1 MPTILHVVG
10 ARPNFMK
17 AAPVF
22 FAFRHHPSVRQVLVH
37 TGQHYD
43 RKMSDVFF
51 DELGLPEPDH
61 NLGVGSGSH
70 AVQSAEIMIRFEQ
83 VVLKEKPDIVVVYG
97 DVNSTIAAAM
107 VAAKLGICVAHVEA
121 GLRSRDLSMP
131 EEINRILTDRIT
143 DWFFTPSSD
152 GDDNLRA
159 EGVPADRIFMVGNCM
174 IDTLVRLL
182 EKAKLPAIPGLAERY
197 ALVTLHRPSNVDEP
211 VMLARIMESL
221 EKISADLQVVFP
233 IHPRT
238 RQRLAST
245 RWTNPDSSGRLLLC
259 EPLGYLD
266 FLGLQRGAK
275 VVLTDSGGIQEETTF
290 LRVPCL
296 TLRENTERPVTCEI
310 GTNQLIGR
318 DMERAQR
325 EVERILR
332 GEARRGEIPPLWDGK
347 SGERIAGVLVEKLAG
362 LKPLDWD
369 KRL

>member
-1 MPTILHVVG
+1 MPTLLHVVG

-17 AAPVF
+17 AAPVY
-22 FAFRHHPSVRQVLVH
+22 FALRDKPQVRQVLVH

-70 AVQSAEIMIRFEQ
+70 AVQTADIMVRFEQ
-83 VVLKEKPDIVVVYG
+83 VVLKEKPDVVIVYG

-107 VAAKLGICVAHVEA
+107 VAAKLGIKVAHVEA
-121 GLRSRDLSMP
+121 GLRSRDLTMP
-131 EEINRILTDRIT
+131 EEINRILTDRIS

-152 GDDNLRA
+152 GDENLLA
-159 EGVPADRIFMVGNCM
+159 EGVPSERIFMVGNCM

-182 EKAKLPAIPGLAERY
+182 DRAQRPTLKGLAKEY

-211 VMLARIMESL
+211 VMLGKIMETL
-221 EKISADLQVVFP
+221 EKISEDLQVVFP

-238 RQRLAST
+238 RQRLAGT
-245 RWTNPDSSGRLLLC
+245 RWTAPDVWGRLLLC

-266 FLGLQRGAK
+266 FLGLQRHAQL
-275 VVLTDSGGIQEETTF
+275 VLTDSGGIQEETTY
-290 LRVPCL
+290 LRIPCL

-310 GTNQLIGR
+310 GTNQLVGR
-318 DMERAQR
+318 DMARVER
-325 EVERILR
+325 EVERIVR
-332 GEARRGEIPPLWDGK
+332 GEARRGVVPPLWDGR
-347 SGERIAGVLVEKLAG
+347 SGERIALVLLEKLG
-362 LKPLDWD
+362 
-369 KRL
+369 

>member
-17 AAPVF
+17 AAPVY
-22 FAFRHHPSVRQVLVH
+22 FAFRGHPSVRQVLVH

-70 AVQSAEIMIRFEQ
+70 AVQTAEIMVRFEQ
-83 VVLKEKPDIVVVYG
+83 VVLKEKPDVVIVYG

-107 VAAKLGICVAHVEA
+107 VAAKLGIRVAHVEA
-121 GLRSRDLSMP
+121 GLRSRDLTMP

-143 DWFFTPSSD
+143 DWFFTPSAD

-159 EGVPADRIFMVGNCM
+159 EGVAADRIFMVGNCM

-182 EKAKLPAIPGLAERY
+182 DRAQRPALAGLAKDY

-211 VMLARIMESL
+211 VMLTKIMETL
-221 EKISADLQVVFP
+221 EKISVDLQVVFP

-238 RQRLAST
+238 RQRLGGT
-245 RWTNPDSSGRLLLC
+245 RWGNPDVWGRLLLC

-266 FLGLQRGAK
+266 FLGLQRHAQ
-275 VVLTDSGGIQEETTF
+275 VVLTDSGGIQEETTY

-318 DMERAQR
+318 DMDRAQH
-325 EVERILR
+325 EVGRILR
-332 GEARRGEIPPLWDGK
+332 GEARRGEVPPLWDGK
-347 SGERIAGVLVEKLAG
+347 SGERIAQILVEKLAV
-362 LKPLDWD
+362 PTPVFAI
-369 KRL
+369 